1 MTKRT
6 EYAIG
11 ILFNNGK
18 IKFVTRLG
26 EHHVAYL
33 EDGKQALYF
42 SKECALDI
50 CYGFAWNGISAV
62 PIMKQDY
69 MILINLGESEK

>member
-1 MTKRT
+1 MAKRT

-26 EHHVAYL
+26 EHNIAYW

-42 SKECALDI
+42 SKEWALDI
-50 CYGFAWNGISAV
+50 CEGFARNGISAV
-62 PIMKQDY
+62 PIMKQDF
-69 MILINLGESEK
+69 MILINPVEIEE